1 MGKMTKD
8 KLLIVFYI
16 LLVSSAAFLM
26 IERSEELWQKVVLI
40 IFAVAIMVL
49 YISNTNK
56 ILYYKLIDDVLVTR
70 QLFSKEKQYS
80 LKAISSWT
88 ETRYHFLDVNT
99 ALVIVLNM
107 NGGTKLNLSK
117 RNSKD
122 FEKLSNYLNENIPDA
137 FESKK

>member
-1 MGKMTKD
+1 
-8 KLLIVFYI
+8 
-16 LLVSSAAFLM
+16 M